1 MLVFNQATD
10 GTYAGSITGSGGL
23 TKTGSRALTLAGA
36 DTLASSG
43 LVAVSQG
50 TLAAP
55 YGISHSGSTVTV
67 SAGAAFLAG
76 GQIERAVSGNGTV
89 TATND
94 LIIGVST
101 QTGQFNQGGPPGV
114 GGTLNIGGN
123 AVAIFSA
130 DTAILGGQTNLGAG
144 GSLTVLNGAQLGN
157 PASVDATKVV
167 TATGA
172 ATINGNFINN
182 GIVNGPT
189 GGGQELTF
197 TQFVKGAGSTTGNVE
212 YQASYLPSN
221 SPNAVSVQ
229 NVLLDSTST
238 LIMEIAGDVPGSGY
252 DQLDISGLA
261 TLNGTLDVEL
271 LNGFTPSAGDDFD
284 ILDGSTTGSFAQI
297 DLPARGG
304 GLSWNTA
311 DLYSTGT
318 ISVVPEP
325 STMVLLAAGGI
336 GLFGYGL
343 RRRKAAR

>member
-1 MLVFNQATD
+1 M
-10 GTYAGSITGSGGL
+10 
-23 TKTGSRALTLAGA
+23 
-36 DTLASSG
+36 
-43 LVAVSQG
+43 
-50 TLAAP
+50 
-55 YGISHSGSTVTV
+55 
-67 SAGAAFLAG
+67 
-76 GQIERAVSGNGTV
+76 
-89 TATND
+89 
-94 LIIGVST
+94 
-101 QTGQFNQGGPPGV
+101 
-114 GGTLNIGGN
+114 
-123 AVAIFSA
+123 AIFSA

-252 DQLDISGLA
+252 DQLDISA
-261 TLNGTLDVEL
+261 W
-271 LNGFTPSAGDDFD
+271 
-284 ILDGSTTGSFAQI
+284 Q
-297 DLPARGG
+297 
-304 GLSWNTA
+304 
-311 DLYSTGT
+311 
-318 ISVVPEP
+318 P
-325 STMVLLAAGGI
+325 ST
-336 GLFGYGL
+336 
-343 RRRKAAR
+343 ARSMSSC